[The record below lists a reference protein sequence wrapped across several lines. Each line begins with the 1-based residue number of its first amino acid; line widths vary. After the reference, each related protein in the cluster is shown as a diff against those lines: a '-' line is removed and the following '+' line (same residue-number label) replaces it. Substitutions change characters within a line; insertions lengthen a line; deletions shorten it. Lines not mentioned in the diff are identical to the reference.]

1 MVAGNGLFSHQ
12 KTWRTQEWHPGHVRP
27 FHLSLVYLL
36 CEFFF
41 YHRRLR
47 WLRPPRINM
56 SDSLPTHSLVH
67 MFFATRWGFQH
78 LGPWS
83 PHGISTEC
91 KFLRHQTQ
99 SFQSIAKRN
108 SRYRNLLFVSITF
121 GTLCQ
126 LTWATASFFFFHKYF
141 LSWTL
146 EFIHDF
152 AGIVTFVR
160 LWVVT
165 PWLSESTPVFM
176 RLGTCSRFGSAP
188 PLWRTHSSR
197 SIWAE
202 FYFNTGSS
210 HRLKII
216 CKL

>member
-1 MVAGNGLFSHQ
+1 MPSDGVCWGYPSSKAKLHSWFVCEFYDSFGMVAGNGLFSHQ

-126 LTWATASFFFFHKYF
+126 LTWATASFFFFFINTFF
-141 LSWTL
+141 LELLNSFMILLGSWPSL
-146 EFIHDF
+146 D
-152 AGIVTFVR
+152 
-160 LWVVT
+160 
-165 PWLSESTPVFM
+165 
-176 RLGTCSRFGSAP
+176 
-188 PLWRTHSSR
+188 
-197 SIWAE
+197 
-202 FYFNTGSS
+202 
-210 HRLKII
+210 
-216 CKL
+216 CKW